1 MILADKIIEERKR
14 CGWSQEELA
23 AKLSVSRQSVSK
35 WESAQSVPDLQRVIQ
50 LADLFEVS
58 TDYLLKDEIEQRP
71 LMSASGVLN
80 GVTGAAALGV
90 DSGSEV
96 ADSFFGENPS
106 SVAYAVPVGSAKACN
121 PHASLR
127 KVTMEEAN
135 EFLDLKL
142 IESRRVSLATALC
155 ILSPA
160 VLIALSGVAADASS
174 IQNQGSSTG
183 AAGSAL
189 FAIPEGIA
197 AAIGLLVLLTCVA
210 VAVFM
215 FIRSGESLREYR
227 FLSEESFE
235 TAYGVTGMVKER
247 SREFASTYST
257 CLSVGVVMCILSA
270 VPLVVVSC
278 LGARAYLVCLMVSL
292 LLIVVAIG
300 VYLIVRVGT
309 VHSSY
314 NALLQ
319 EGDYSPA
326 EKRDSK
332 RLAPFATIF
341 WLLAVA
347 LYLGWSFA
355 TDDWDFTWIV
365 WPIAGV
371 LYGVVVCIA
380 KLVFHS
386 K

>member
-1 MILADKIIEERKR
+1 
-14 CGWSQEELA
+14 
-23 AKLSVSRQSVSK
+23 
-35 WESAQSVPDLQRVIQ
+35 
-50 LADLFEVS
+50 
-58 TDYLLKDEIEQRP
+58 
-71 LMSASGVLN
+71 
-80 GVTGAAALGV
+80 
-90 DSGSEV
+90 
-96 ADSFFGENPS
+96 
-106 SVAYAVPVGSAKACN
+106 
-121 PHASLR
+121 
-127 KVTMEEAN
+127 
-135 EFLDLKL
+135 
-142 IESRRVSLATALC
+142 
-155 ILSPA
+155 
-160 VLIALSGVAADASS
+160 
-174 IQNQGSSTG
+174 
-183 AAGSAL
+183 
-189 FAIPEGIA
+189 
-197 AAIGLLVLLTCVA
+197 
-210 VAVFM
+210 
-215 FIRSGESLREYR
+215 
-227 FLSEESFE
+227 
-235 TAYGVTGMVKER
+235 MVKER